1 MARKR
6 PARIVVF
13 GILNL
18 IGGGWDLLVCF
29 IGCLGLVAVGTG
41 RTPAPRPGAAPDM
54 SSTTTY
60 IFAHAPH
67 YKAFLTVDAGLEFL
81 LGLLLIVAGI
91 GLLMMQGWGRWVSL
105 AYVPLALI
113 GRLVN
118 FVYRIAFVVPLIS
131 EFYEKGVKSGT
142 TQEAAATGAKV
153 GAIGALVFQLAFC
166 LYPLVLGMF
175 MLLPSTAEAFR
186 PRGRKR
192 RDRYEEEE
200 EQADDYWGERRDFRR
215 RDAFRD

>member
-6 PARIVVF
+6 PASIMVF

-18 IGGGWDLLVCF
+18 MGGGWDLLVGL
-29 IGCLGLVAVGTG
+29 IGCIGLLAVGTMNA
-41 RTPAPRPGAAPDM
+41 PAPRPGAAPDM
-54 SSTTTY
+54 NSTTTY
-60 IFAHAPH
+60 ILAHAPY
-67 YKAFLTVDAGLEFL
+67 YKAFLTVDAGLDFL
-81 LGLLLIVAGI
+81 LGLLLIGAGI

-142 TQEAAATGAKV
+142 TPSAAATGAKV
-153 GAIGALVFQLAFC
+153 GAIGALVIQLAFC
-166 LYPLVLGMF
+166 LYPLLLALF

-186 PRGRKR
+186 PGGRKR

-200 EQADDYWGERRDFRR
+200 QADDYWGEPRDFRR
-215 RDAFRD
+215 RDAFHD